1 MTASHIQH
9 VSTIIS
15 AKWICPVRPINTTL
29 EDYSIIIDQD
39 RIVDIIETKNV
50 ASLYE
55 TDQHYQLHQSYCH
68 ARSYQCAYACCYEFI

>member
-1 MTASHIQH
+1 MTAPHIQH

-29 EDYSIIIDQD
+29 EDHSIIIDQD

-50 ASLYE
+50 ASPV
-55 TDQHYQLHQSYCH
+55 SYTH
-68 ARSYQCAYACCYEFI
+68 LTLPTIYSV